1 MNKSDFFTLLKKVPK
16 AELHIHIEAVIT
28 LASVK
33 KLYKKRFGKA
43 MTKQEASELFSYED
57 LSGFIAAF
65 LKVQDLFTEVK
76 DFDLVFEDFAKYLED
91 NNVKYCEA
99 FFAPSAFIKK
109 GFDYKEM
116 VENFSA
122 NIKKIK
128 KEKDI
133 TIKLLADVSRTFGL
147 ENAQANYDLVKKV
160 PCDEIIGIGLGGNEV
175 KGPCNLFG
183 PVFVQAHNDGLHA
196 VAHAGEDAGPESVW
210 DAIKVLNSERIGHGI
225 TTIQDP
231 ELVKYVAEN
240 KIPLEVCPTSNV
252 FTKHYVKSMEEHPVR
267 ALYDAGILVTI
278 GSDDPVFFK
287 TTVNEEYYNLY
298 SKLNFTISEI
308 EDLICNSFKASFLA
322 ETEKEN
328 YIQEV
333 KKIFTDFKT
342 QQPELF

>member
-1 MNKSDFFTLLKKVPK
+1 MEKSDFFALLKQVPK
-16 AELHIHIEAVIT
+16 AELHVHIEAVIT
-28 LASVK
+28 MASVK
-33 KLYKKRFGKA
+33 KLYKKRFGTA
-43 MTKQEASELFSYED
+43 MSKQEADDLFSYED
-57 LSGFIAAF
+57 LPGFITAF

-76 DFDLVFEDFAKYLED
+76 DFDLVFDDFAKYLED

-133 TIKLLADVSRTFGL
+133 TIRLLVDVSRTFGL
-147 ENAQANYDLVKKV
+147 ENAQANYDIFKKV
-160 PCDEIIGIGLGGNEV
+160 PCEEIIGIGLGGNEV
-175 KGPCNLFG
+175 KGPCNLFE
-183 PVFVQAHNDGLHA
+183 PVFNQAHTDGFHA

-210 DAIKVLNSERIGHGI
+210 DAIKILKSERIGHGI
-225 TTIQDP
+225 TTVQDP
-231 ELVKYVAEN
+231 ELMKYVADN

-252 FTKHYVKSMEEHPVR
+252 FTKKYVKAMEEHPVR
-267 ALYDAGILVTI
+267 KLYDAGALITI

-298 SKLNFTISEI
+298 SKLNFTIAEI
-308 EDLICNSFKASFLA
+308 EDLICNSFKASFLSESKKTA
-322 ETEKEN
+322 FIK
-328 YIQEV
+328 EV
-333 KKIFTDFKT
+333 KKAFNDYKAE
-342 QQPELF
+342 QPELF